1 MSGPDRESMYTNS
14 DSYEAFTTST
24 ATRKTSKIDDYN
36 SGFSGYALVAKELAP

>member
-24 ATRKTSKIDDYN
+24 ATRNTSKIDDDNNNNNY
-36 SGFSGYALVAKELAP
+36 YY